1 MEVLDVEFKNATHE
15 GLVEEITKLMR
26 EKEELQRQVSK
37 ACTQLAKAYD
47 TPVQTWI
54 EWVEEK

>member
-1 MEVLDVEFKNATHE
+1 MEVLEVGLKNATYE
-15 GLVEEITKLMR
+15 ELVEEIKKLIR
-26 EKEELQRQVSK
+26 EKEELQRQVNK